1 MTKKDIMVI
10 TSIASGYNMIYNLYV
25 MKALYYSIML
35 SGLNITHYQLG
46 KLYSMYGIL
55 AMASYLCGA
64 IFLRIF
70 PIKKLVYIPLLLA
83 SFISIF
89 LSTIPSY
96 NYMLIMFGFAGFII
110 GSTFYPA
117 HISILHSI
125 GGIENQ
131 GKVFSTFFFMNSI
144 FGSIFSLLGFTITS
158 YISTSEGQIRF
169 LFLFYGI
176 LTFISAIF
184 SMYSLKHIK
193 EKNEENTTE
202 NKFDLSQIKYII
214 KNKSLFI
221 VILIVFSNY
230 VAVANFTYLIPYLK
244 YKFNFP
250 EYILNIISIVR
261 MYLIIII
268 ASPIAGA
275 ITDRLQSAAKLMRIS
290 FLLYILSVVS
300 LITISSNSPILSI
313 AFCILICFIAY
324 GGKSMAFIT
333 IDEANLKK
341 QFYSIYISY
350 ISFVA
355 YSPDVFYFSLNGW
368 IIDNFY
374 SNGYV
379 IVFILAAVVA
389 IVGLISSSILIKY
402 KYKHQ

>member
-1 MTKKDIMVI
+1 MKRKDIMVI
-10 TSIASGYNMIYNLYV
+10 TSIAAGYNMIYNLYV
-25 MKALYYSIML
+25 MKALYYSIMIK
-35 SGLNITHYQLG
+35 GLNITHYQLG

-64 IFLRIF
+64 LFLRIF
-70 PIKKLVYIPLLLA
+70 PIKKLVYIPLFITA
-83 SFISIF
+83 FISIF
-89 LSTIPSY
+89 LATIPTY

-117 HISILHSI
+117 HISILHNI
-125 GGIENQ
+125 GGLENQ

-158 YISTSEGQIRF
+158 YISTSQGQIRF

-184 SMYSLKHIK
+184 SMYSLKYIE
-193 EKNEENTTE
+193 EKTENTE
-202 NKFDLSQIKYII
+202 DNKFDLSQIKYII

-244 YKFNFP
+244 YKFNLP

-402 KYKHQ
+402 KHKHQ